1 MRKKYIIIGI
11 TCTLLLLSGICYSL
25 FYRGDTSRAVMI
37 SELSRQPEGN
47 GSAVVPSAD
56 KTLEGNSSGDS
67 EEEEETA
74 LNRKE
79 EKAPV
84 RTGEAT
90 DQKQEEATADQ
101 KQEEAAS
108 EADIYIH
115 LCGAVLHPGVYRMP
129 ENARVVDVIVL
140 AGGLSEDAAGDY
152 INQAEQVTDGQ
163 RVYIPDREEVKDIT
177 PEEYFSG
184 NRAAVKNT
192 AGENKGVI
200 LTDEPKQLVNIN
212 TADKTELMELPG
224 IGEAKAASIIEYRK
238 TNGEFQKIEDLMK
251 IPGIKEGLFRKVS
264 AYITVR

>member
-1 MRKKYIIIGI
+1 MRKKYIIIGV

-47 GSAVVPSAD
+47 GSTAVSSAD
-56 KTLEGNSSGDS
+56 KTLEGDSPGDS
-67 EEEEETA
+67 EEEETA
-74 LNRKE
+74 LSRIE
-79 EKAPV
+79 EKALAG
-84 RTGEAT
+84 TGKAA
-90 DQKQEEATADQ
+90 DQEQEEATADQ

-108 EADIYIH
+108 DADIYIH
-115 LCGAVLHPGVYRMP
+115 LCGAVLRPGVYRIQ
-129 ENARVVDVIVL
+129 ENARVVDVIAL

-163 RVYIPDREEVKDIT
+163 RVYIPDKEEVKDIT
-177 PEEYFSG
+177 PEEYYSG
-184 NRAAVKNT
+184 NRAAVKNN

-200 LTDEPKQLVNIN
+200 PVDASGQLVNIN

-238 TNGEFQKIEDLMK
+238 TSGEFQKIEDLMK